1 MKKFRFIIGW
11 IMIICTV
18 NLSAQTVNG
27 MQFCNNN
34 EAKNDSLSRT
44 TLKVVIN
51 GLLCEIEDKIP
62 ADTLKRTDSADYK

>member
-27 MQFCNNN
+27 MQFCIYKLRKECN
-34 EAKNDSLSRT
+34 
-44 TLKVVIN
+44 
-51 GLLCEIEDKIP
+51 LLEM
-62 ADTLKRTDSADYK
+62 SVG